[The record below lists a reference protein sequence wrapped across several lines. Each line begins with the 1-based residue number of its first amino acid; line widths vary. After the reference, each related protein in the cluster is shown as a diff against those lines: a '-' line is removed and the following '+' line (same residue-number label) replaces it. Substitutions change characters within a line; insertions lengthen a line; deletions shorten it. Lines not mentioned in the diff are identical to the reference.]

1 MSKPKDESSVTLT
14 NVRLSFP
21 KLIKAETFKGQDGK
35 DSKPKF
41 SAAFLIPKSDTET
54 VAVIKKVMMA
64 TAIAKWG
71 PEDGP
76 VELKRLFG
84 QNKTCLIDGDNASY
98 DGYAGHFAL
107 RTSST
112 PEYPPTLVDE
122 YAHEM
127 NRENPATAAKFY
139 AGCYVNAIVR
149 FWAQGVESGFG
160 KRLNASL
167 GAVQF
172 AGDGEAFGAG
182 KVSADAFEPMPGV
195 HAFKDEPA
203 KTETAEDD
211 IW

>member
-54 VAVIKKVMMA
+54 VATIKKIMMA
-64 TAIAKWG
+64 TAVAKWG

-84 QNKTCLIDGDNASY
+84 QNKTCLIDGDDASY

-107 RTSST
+107 RTSAT
-112 PEYPPTLVDE
+112 AEYPPTLVDE

-127 NRENPATAAKFY
+127 TRENPASASKFY

-172 AGDGEAFGAG
+172 ARDGEAFGAG

-195 HAFKDEPA
+195 HAFKDEPE
-203 KTETAEDD
+203 KAEAEED